1 MDSGPLALLRRLQ
14 RLPSL
19 PLGLPFAVR
28 FRRLDDRLLA
38 RPHLQ
43 SEHTHSEHEL
53 MLSLRGVYTCRI
65 DGHPLRIPAGGA
77 IAVQPGDRHQDD
89 TATPVIF
96 RAICFD
102 LLPGPRPGVSASLL
116 RAGTPP
122 GIRAI
127 ARAPAL
133 YDLAARLERSER
145 VGGGAASLLQDA
157 LCAELV
163 TQLAALLPLD
173 CLAPA
178 LATRLAQAGFGQDLL
193 DLFAR
198 HPDGRLAVP
207 AMAAAL
213 GLGERRFHLRCRKE
227 LGSSPARLY
236 LRYRLGWPGRSCAP
250 SAAASP
256 PSPRVWASPIPP
268 TSPLPTAAA
277 LAARPRGASAPGAR
291 AGIGRPAAEAR
302 ACRQRWI
309 KPQTS

>member
-198 HPDGRLAVP
+198 HPATPTADWRCRPWPPPWGWAS
-207 AMAAAL
+207 AASTCAAA
-213 GLGERRFHLRCRKE
+213 
-227 LGSSPARLY
+227 
-236 LRYRLGWPGRSCAP
+236 RS
-250 SAAASP
+250 
-256 PSPRVWASPIPP
+256 WA
-268 TSPLPTAAA
+268 
-277 LAARPRGASAPGAR
+277 AARPGSTCATAWAGPGGAAR
-291 AGIGRPAAEAR
+291 HRQQRRRRRREFGLRQSLPLHHCLPPLLWQRAREERPLQGHVQE
-302 ACRQRWI
+302 
-309 KPQTS
+309 